1 MKGFGQETIK
11 TISSN
16 FGDDIYG
23 MLKSKF
29 KDLKNK
35 NEGIFT
41 AKLENYLNFTV
52 DRVGNVKTLFYDST
66 PKNLLDFYE
75 PLNVQ
80 EESSGYFDW
89 DEEPQIEFLSTS
101 SIKYFMRDKENV
113 LFIGNGGSGK
123 TMLMKYMFLN
133 CLVEEYK
140 IPIYIELRHL
150 NNYEG
155 TFIDFLYKTV
165 TDNHFDIDR
174 EHFLFSLT
182 LDKYL
187 FLLDAFDEVYP
198 EISETLANEIKDFTL
213 KYSSNKYIITSR
225 FSEGFVDWANFS
237 KFQVSPL
244 SLEQTKSLVSKIPVT
259 DKNKT
264 KFIRDLESN
273 LYGKYKSFASSPLLL
288 NIMLLTYES
297 TSKLPD
303 KLNDFYEKAFETLFY
318 SHDLSKNMY
327 ERKMKSGLG
336 YSEFKLIFNRVC
348 FMSYVKSNY
357 TFNFND
363 LISLIDYA
371 KQKEKTTDFR
381 SEDYLEDLQKN
392 LCMIIKE
399 GMDYYFTHRSFQEY
413 FAACFIRTK
422 KDKEQVEIFK
432 LLMKPKKFFFD
443 IENFWYIM
451 YEMQKERF
459 IENIINSNLK
469 PILEMD
475 SSYKDYVKDIYSE
488 FGLIPADDDE
498 GKDDGVVFT
507 HNKNSKYRLSMI
519 FFKDL
524 VKPDYNF
531 LYPISDI
538 LSKERIAKSQSLNK
552 KMINQFDLS
561 FAYIPITALLENDE
575 IYSEWLEYSLGKV
588 AKRECMDFKRWFEYY
603 NSSLNNSGEEEDFL
617 SSL

>member
-16 FGDDIYG
+16 LGNDIYG
-23 MLKSKF
+23 MLKTKF

-41 AKLENYLNFTV
+41 SKLENYLNFTV
-52 DRVGNVKTLFYDST
+52 DRVGYVKTLFYDST

-89 DEEPQIEFLSTS
+89 DEEPEIEFLSTS

-140 IPIYIELRHL
+140 IPVYIELRHL

-155 TFIDFLYKTV
+155 TFVDFLYKTV
-165 TDNHFDIDR
+165 TNNHFNIDR

-182 LDKYL
+182 SDKYL

-198 EISETLANEIKDFTL
+198 EKSEAIANEIKDFTL

-237 KFQVSPL
+237 KFQISAL

-273 LYGKYKSFASSPLLL
+273 LYTKYKSFASSPLLL

-363 LISLIDYA
+363 LISLIDDA
-371 KQKEKTTDFR
+371 KKKEKTTDFR
-381 SEDYLEDLQKN
+381 SEDYLDDLQKN

-413 FAACFIRTK
+413 FAACFIQTK

-451 YEMQKERF
+451 YEMQKDRF
-459 IENIINSNLK
+459 IENIILNNLK
-469 PILEMD
+469 PIIEMD
-475 SSYKDYVKDIYSE
+475 DNYKDYVKDIYSK
-488 FGLIPADDDE
+488 FNLIPDDDGE
-498 GKDDGVVFT
+498 GKDEGIGFSY
-507 HNKNSKYRLSMI
+507 NYESKYYISMK
-519 FFKDL
+519 FFSDL
-524 VKPDYNF
+524 VKSDYKF
-531 LYPISDI
+531 LFPINNI
-538 LSKERIAKSQSLNK
+538 NSQEIIEKNNKLTK
-552 KMINQFDLS
+552 KMIREFDLS
-561 FAYIPITALLENDE
+561 YAYTPIKTLIENED
-575 IYSEWLEYSLGKV
+575 IYNEWLEYSLGKI
-588 AKRECMDFKRWFEYY
+588 AKKECTDFKLWYEYY
-603 NSSLNNSGEEEDFL
+603 NSSEDNSGEDDFL